1 MATTGNSEFDPQL
14 IVSHKF
20 PEATYTYT
28 QRDAALYALGVGAC
42 AMDAVDDKELKF
54 VYHRDGQQYIQVLPT
69 FAALFSI
76 GYSETIA
83 EIPGLRYNP
92 HLLLH
97 GQQYIEIYKPLPSSG
112 SVINRACIAGLH
124 DKGKAAVLEVEI
136 GSYEKESGDLLCM
149 NRMSIFLRGAG
160 GFSKSSNPYSYSKY
174 PANQTASLKI
184 PNRQPSVVFEDC
196 SQPSQALLYRLSGDY
211 NPLHSDP
218 MVAEV
223 AGFSRPILHGL
234 CTLGFAIRAIIKC
247 VCRGNT
253 NMIKGISGRFL
264 LHVYPGESIVTE
276 MWLEGLRV
284 IYQVKVKERNRAVL
298 SGFVD
303 LHHLTTSSL

>member
-149 NRMSIFLRGAG
+149 NRHCCTGSLVITIPCIQILWLQKLQGFL
-160 GFSKSSNPYSYSKY
+160 
-174 PANQTASLKI
+174 
-184 PNRQPSVVFEDC
+184 
-196 SQPSQALLYRLSGDY
+196 ALYCMGYAHLGLLSG
-211 NPLHSDP
+211 
-218 MVAEV
+218 
-223 AGFSRPILHGL
+223 
-234 CTLGFAIRAIIKC
+234 
-247 VCRGNT
+247 
-253 NMIKGISGRFL
+253 
-264 LHVYPGESIVTE
+264 
-276 MWLEGLRV
+276 
-284 IYQVKVKERNRAVL
+284 L
-298 SGFVD
+298 SLSVSVEE
-303 LHHLTTSSL
+303 TQT